1 MYREYDLEIYMKK
14 IEVGKKIVL
23 KNIFFETRSSIL
35 SPESKAEV
43 ARIAKIMVD
52 NPTLKIEISGHTD
65 NVGDDNYNQN
75 LSEKR
80 AKSVVDALVASG
92 IGTSRLVYKGYGEHD
107 PVASNL
113 TAEGKAENRR
123 TEFKVLEK

>member
-1 MYREYDLEIYMKK
+1 MM
-14 IEVGKKIVL
+14 
-23 KNIFFETRSSIL
+23 
-35 SPESKAEV
+35 
-43 ARIAKIMVD
+43 D

-80 AKSVVDALVASG
+80 AKSVVNALVALG
-92 IGTSRLVYKGYGEHD
+92 IGTSRLEYKGYGEND

>member
-1 MYREYDLEIYMKK
+1 MKK

-35 SPESKAEV
+35 SPASKTEV
-43 ARIAKIMVD
+43 ARIAKIMDD

-80 AKSVVDALVASG
+80 AKSVVNALIKLG
-92 IGTSRLVYKGYGEHD
+92 IDSTRLVYKGYGEND

-113 TAEGKAENRR
+113 NDEGRAENRR
-123 TEFKVLEK
+123 TEFEVLEK